1 MPRAT
6 ITSKGQ
12 ITLPKAIRERLG
24 LSTGDQVDFR
34 VEDDGSITVV
44 SVKRSALRL
53 HGVVGAGDAE
63 PLSIEEMDQAIADR
77 AAAEDQRIR
86 KDRP

>member
-12 ITLPKAIRERLG
+12 ITLPKTIRDRLG
-24 LSTGDQVDFR
+24 LSPGDQVDFR
-34 VEDDGSITVV
+34 IDDDGTISVV

-53 HGVVGAGDAE
+53 HGVIRSDTAE
-63 PLSIEEMDQAIADR
+63 PFSIEEMDRAMADR
-77 AAAEDQRIR
+77 VAAEDERIR

>member
-24 LSTGDQVDFR
+24 LSTGDQVDFQI
-34 VEDDGSITVV
+34 EDDGSITVV

-53 HGVVGAGDAE
+53 HGVVGIGDAE
-63 PLSIEEMDQAIADR
+63 PLSIEKMDQAIADR
-77 AAAEDQRIR
+77 AASEDERIR
-86 KDRP
+86 KDRL

>member
-12 ITLPKAIRERLG
+12 ITLPKAIRDRLG
-24 LSTGDQVDFR
+24 LSPGDQVDFQI
-34 VEDDGSITVV
+34 DNDGSITVV

-53 HGVVGAGDAE
+53 HGVVGSERAE
-63 PLSIEEMDQAIADR
+63 PLSIEEMDRAIADR
-77 AAAEDQRIR
+77 AASEDERIR
-86 KDRP
+86 SDRS